1 MAFGDLVKYAR
12 TLYLGGALA
21 VEEDQSEVFFRD
33 RSMSL
38 TLDPP
43 VAESLVLAY
52 ETAAAARVVAVAGET
67 RVDAGRSAPSWDWI
81 PVRRTISPTAGAC
94 STRPSGVPRRVPRS
108 AAREVAGVGAS
119 IRRAKPLV
127 GTFALSV
134 PGSARDRAT
143 TVFPRATPATTPRG
157 DTCRR
162 RKGKRSPGGSRMAPA
177 RCPLTPP
184 AWRTGCWG
192 FFVHREPPDR
202 PLRSE
207 LSAKHDRR
215 WSTCAA
221 RDGKVAGPA
230 TRVSRAVVAL
240 ASPSASLASGTGR
253 KYCAGRRPGRGAGHR
268 TDDVR
273 TATHRPAASRGRR
286 PSRHGLDQT
295 PRKPLGG
302 SGWGGAVNGMW
313 AIV

>member
-1 MAFGDLVKYAR
+1 MQRSSRGRGTSLSGFSLYGVLPVGEITGAATHERPGRMPGTLWSSSHQNPAPQPSSFSSAGREVSMAFGDLVKYAR

-43 VAESLVLAY
+43 AAESLVLAY

-67 RVDAGRSAPSWDWI
+67 PVDAGRSAPSWDWI
-81 PVRRTISPTAGAC
+81 PVHRTISPTAGAC

-143 TVFPRATPATTPRG
+143 AVFPRATPATTPRG

-162 RKGKRSPGGSRMAPA
+162 RKGKRSLGGSRMA
-177 RCPLTPP
+177 
-184 AWRTGCWG
+184 
-192 FFVHREPPDR
+192 
-202 PLRSE
+202 
-207 LSAKHDRR
+207 RR
-215 WSTCAA
+215 
-221 RDGKVAGPA
+221 
-230 TRVSRAVVAL
+230 
-240 ASPSASLASGTGR
+240 
-253 KYCAGRRPGRGAGHR
+253 RGAR
-268 TDDVR
+268 
-273 TATHRPAASRGRR
+273 
-286 PSRHGLDQT
+286 
-295 PRKPLGG
+295 
-302 SGWGGAVNGMW
+302 
-313 AIV
+313 